1 MKAGGHDDQTA
12 SPEPMNLSL
21 LIHNIGSVLSA
32 IVALGLALFTYFG
45 HPRKVA
51 NTTLA
56 LTMLAV
62 SVFYISHVV
71 GVNLSD
77 SLSSRATL
85 MFNVSIIFI
94 VIFNTHCVLSVIGKA
109 HEKRYLIAFFYT
121 AGIFPPAK

>member
-1 MKAGGHDDQTA
+1 
-12 SPEPMNLSL
+12 MNLSL

-94 VIFNTHCVLSVIGKA
+94 VIFNTHCVLSATG
-109 HEKRYLIAFFYT
+109 
-121 AGIFPPAK
+121 